1 MTKNM
6 KRKMRTLQMNE
17 FIKLFE
23 SETIATIE
31 GLTGQAPSLELK
43 EEETIS
49 IVSNIIPPTAV
60 VYADVTGDVEAK
72 AAIAIPPTLAT
83 ALGDLMLGGEGE
95 GKESM
100 DDEDLDATKEIV
112 SNILSA
118 LSTALTSQAELPTL
132 NFKVSNIEFIAEDG
146 EINLEDYSKMFVYNF
161 HLGDINSLLM
171 FVIDEPI
178 EKALSGGDESSVTAE
193 TPEAASTASSDAPA
207 ASSSADFA
215 ADAGNNI
222 NLIMDVKLP
231 LRVRIGEK
239 KMLLKDVLSMD
250 IGSVIE
256 LNQLA
261 NDPLDILV
269 DNHIIAQG
277 EVVIVDG
284 NFGVQITTIGSKKD
298 RLQQLK
304 G

>member
-1 MTKNM
+1 M
-6 KRKMRTLQMNE
+6 KMRTLQMNE

-49 IVSNIIPPTAV
+49 IVSNIIPPTAMV
-60 VYADVTGDVEAK
+60 SAEVGGDIEAK

-118 LSTALTSQAELPTL
+118 LSTALTSQTELPTL
-132 NFKVSNIEFIAEDG
+132 NFKVSDIEFIAEDG
-146 EINLEDYSKMFVYNF
+146 EINLEAYSKMFVYNF
-161 HLGDINSLLM
+161 TLGDINSLLM
-171 FVIDEPI
+171 FVIDEGI
-178 EKALSGGDESSVTAE
+178 EQSLSPEDVASSPEPSAAAE
-193 TPEAASTASSDAPA
+193 EAAPASTSTP
-207 ASSSADFA
+207 SSSAAFTGD
-215 ADAGNNI
+215 ADNNI

-239 KMLLKDVLSMD
+239 KMLLRDVLSMD

>member
-1 MTKNM
+1 
-6 KRKMRTLQMNE
+6 MNE
-17 FIKLFE
+17 FIKIFE
-23 SETIATIE
+23 QETIATIE
-31 GLTGQAPSLELK
+31 GLTGQTPVLTLK
-43 EEETIS
+43 EEESIS

-60 VYADVTGDVEAK
+60 IRADASGDFNAK
-72 AAIAIPPTLAT
+72 VAVAIPPTLAT

-100 DDEDLDATKEIV
+100 DADDLDATKEIV
-112 SNILSA
+112 SNIFSA
-118 LSTALTSQAELPTL
+118 FSTSLASQAHLPTL
-132 NFKVSNIEFIAEDG
+132 SLKVSGIEFVDEDS
-146 EINLEDYSKMFVYNF
+146 EINLESFSKMYVYNF
-161 HLGDINSLLM
+161 RLGDINSLLM
-171 FVIDEPI
+171 FVVDEKI
-178 EKALSGGDESSVTAE
+178 ENALNVKEEKASLEGPAVFEQVPPSAKGPSGSSAFEGDEH
-193 TPEAASTASSDAPA
+193 
-207 ASSSADFA
+207 
-215 ADAGNNI
+215 NNI

-231 LRVRIGEK
+231 VRVRIGQK
-239 KMLLKDVLSMD
+239 KMLLRDVLSMD

-269 DNHIIAQG
+269 DNHVIAQG

-284 NFGVQITTIGSKKD
+284 NFGVQITTIGTKKD

>member
-1 MTKNM
+1 
-6 KRKMRTLQMNE
+6 MNE

-23 SETIATIE
+23 LETIATIE
-31 GLTGQAPSLELK
+31 GLTGQAPSLTLK
-43 EEETIS
+43 EEETLS

-60 VYADVTGDVEAK
+60 ITVAVTGDIEAS
-72 AAIAIPPTLAT
+72 AVLTIPPTLAT

-95 GKESM
+95 GKEDM
-100 DDEDLDATKEIV
+100 DDEDLDATKEIA

-118 LSTALTSQAELPTL
+118 LSTALSSQANLPSL
-132 NFKVSNIEFIAEDG
+132 SFKVTNIEFVGEDG
-146 EINLEDYSKMFVYNF
+146 EVNLEAYSKMLVYNF
-161 HLGDINSLLM
+161 SLGDINSLMM
-171 FVIDEPI
+171 FVIDEKIEAALSSDTPVTEAAPSAPI
-178 EKALSGGDESSVTAE
+178 ESE
-193 TPEAASTASSDAPA
+193 PAASTASSTPSGSA
-207 ASSSADFA
+207 AFEGEDS
-215 ADAGNNI
+215 NI

-231 LRVRIGEK
+231 VRVRIGQK
-239 KMLLKDVLSMD
+239 KMLLRDVLSMD

-269 DNHIIAQG
+269 DDHVIAQG

-284 NFGVQITTIGSKKD
+284 NFGVQITTIGSKVD
-298 RLQQLK
+298 RLHQLK

>member
-1 MTKNM
+1 
-6 KRKMRTLQMNE
+6 MNE

-23 SETIATIE
+23 QETVATIE
-31 GLTGQAPSLELK
+31 GLTGQAPVLTLK
-43 EEETIS
+43 DEETLS
-49 IVSNIIPPTAV
+49 IVSNIIPPTALIIAEV
-60 VYADVTGDVEAK
+60 SGDIEAK
-72 AAIAIPPTLAT
+72 AAVSIPPALAT

-100 DDEDLDATKEIV
+100 DDDDLDATKEIV

-118 LSTALTSQAELPTL
+118 LTTALSSQASLPKL
-132 NFKVSNIEFIAEDG
+132 SFKVQSIEFIDESA
-146 EINLEDYSKMFVYNF
+146 EINLEAFSKMFIYNF
-161 HLGDINSLLM
+161 SLGNINSLMM
-171 FVIDEPI
+171 FVIDEKI
-178 EKALSGGDESSVTAE
+178 EAALSTEKPSPAK
-193 TPEAASTASSDAPA
+193 ASPSAVSASERN
-207 ASSSADFA
+207 SSAGSASAVFD
-215 ADAGNNI
+215 GEHTNI

-231 LRVRIGEK
+231 VRVRIGQK
-239 KMLLKDVLSMD
+239 KMLLRDVLSMD

-269 DNHIIAQG
+269 DNHVIAQG

-284 NFGVQITTIGSKKD
+284 NFGVQITSIGTKKD

-304 G
+304 S

>member
-1 MTKNM
+1 
-6 KRKMRTLQMNE
+6 MNE

-31 GLTGQAPSLELK
+31 GLTGQAPTLELK

-60 VYADVTGDVEAK
+60 VSAEISGDIEAK

-118 LSTALTSQAELPTL
+118 LSTALTSQAELPSL
-132 NFKVSNIEFIAEDG
+132 NFKVSNIEFVAEDG
-146 EINLEDYSKMFVYNF
+146 EINLEAYSKMFVYNF
-161 HLGDINSLLM
+161 SLGDINSLLM
-171 FVIDEPI
+171 FVIDEAT
-178 EKALSGGDESSVTAE
+178 EKALSAEEASSS
-193 TPEAASTASSDAPA
+193 PEAAAQKVDETPAA
-207 ASSSADFA
+207 ASSSAAFMGD
-215 ADAGNNI
+215 ADNNI

-231 LRVRIGEK
+231 LRVRIGGK
-239 KMLLKDVLSMD
+239 KMLLRDVLSMD

>member
-1 MTKNM
+1 MS
-6 KRKMRTLQMNE
+6 E

-43 EEETIS
+43 EEETLS

-60 VYADVTGDVEAK
+60 ITAEVSGDVEGK
-72 AAIAIPPTLAT
+72 AVMAIPPTLAT

-100 DDEDLDATKEIV
+100 DDEDLDATKEIA

-118 LSTALTSQAELPTL
+118 LSTALTSQADSPTL
-132 NFKVSNIEFIAEDG
+132 SFKVTGIEFINEDG
-146 EINLEDYSKMFVYNF
+146 EVNLEEYSKMFVYNF
-161 HLGDINSLLM
+161 SLGDINSLIM
-171 FVIDEPI
+171 FVIDDKI
-178 EKALSGGDESSVTAE
+178 EAAISVDTGGEETAEASPATAETSTSASSGASTGAAAFEGDES
-193 TPEAASTASSDAPA
+193 
-207 ASSSADFA
+207 
-215 ADAGNNI
+215 NNI

-231 LRVRIGEK
+231 VRVRIGQK
-239 KMLLKDVLSMD
+239 KMLLRDVLSMD

-269 DNHIIAQG
+269 DDHVIAQG

-284 NFGVQITTIGSKKD
+284 NFGVQITTIGSKID
-298 RLQQLK
+298 RLHQLK

>member
-1 MTKNM
+1 
-6 KRKMRTLQMNE
+6 MNE

-23 SETIATIE
+23 QETIATIE
-31 GLTGQAPSLELK
+31 GLTGQAPVLELK

-49 IVSNIIPPTAV
+49 IVSNIIPPTSMTTAAV
-60 VYADVTGDVEAK
+60 SGDIDASV
-72 AAIAIPPTLAT
+72 AIAIPPALAT

-95 GKESM
+95 GKETM

-112 SNILSA
+112 SNIFSA
-118 LSTALTSQAELPTL
+118 LSTASSSQGDTPSV
-132 NFKVSNIEFIAEDG
+132 NFAVNNIEFIDEDG
-146 EINLEDYSKMFVYNF
+146 EINLEAFSKMYVYNF
-161 HLGDINSLLM
+161 TLGEITSLLM
-171 FVIDEPI
+171 FVIDD
-178 EKALSGGDESSVTAE
+178 KV
-193 TPEAASTASSDAPA
+193 EAAISGEAAAPKASADTAAE
-207 ASSSADFA
+207 SSSASASSNSGGSSSGFKPDE
-215 ADAGNNI
+215 DSNI

-231 LRVRIGEK
+231 VRVRIGGK
-239 KMLLKDVLSMD
+239 KMLLRDVLSMD

-269 DNHIIAQG
+269 DNHVIAQG

-298 RLQQLK
+298 RLNQLK

>member
-1 MTKNM
+1 M
-6 KRKMRTLQMNE
+6 MNE

-23 SETIATIE
+23 QETIATIE
-31 GLTGQAPSLELK
+31 GLTGQAPILTLK
-43 EEETIS
+43 EEETLS
-49 IVSNIIPPTAV
+49 IVSNIIPPTALISV
-60 VYADVTGDVEAK
+60 EVSGDVEAK
-72 AAIAIPPTLAT
+72 GAVALPPALAT

-112 SNILSA
+112 SNIMAA
-118 LSTALTSQAELPTL
+118 LSTALTSQDTLPSLT
-132 NFKVSNIEFIAEDG
+132 FKVEKIEFVDESAE
-146 EINLEDYSKMFVYNF
+146 ISLEAYSKMFVYNF
-161 HLGDINSLLM
+161 SLGNINSLMM
-171 FVIDEPI
+171 FVVDDKI
-178 EKALSGGDESSVTAE
+178 ESALSGES
-193 TPEAASTASSDAPA
+193 ASAPA
-207 ASSSADFA
+207 ADAAAESSAASASGASA
-215 ADAGNNI
+215 APSSPSAAFDGEHTNI

-231 LRVRIGEK
+231 VRVRIGQK
-239 KMLLKDVLSMD
+239 KMLLRDVLSMD

-269 DNHIIAQG
+269 DNHVIAQG

-284 NFGVQITTIGSKKD
+284 NFGVQITSIGTKKD

>member
-1 MTKNM
+1 
-6 KRKMRTLQMNE
+6 MNE

-31 GLTGQAPSLELK
+31 GLTGQAPSLDLK
-43 EEETIS
+43 EEEALS
-49 IVSNIIPPTAV
+49 IVSNIIPPTAM
-60 VYADVTGDVEAK
+60 VTAEVSGDTDAQV
-72 AAIAIPPTLAT
+72 AISIPPTLAT

-100 DDEDLDATKEIV
+100 DDEDLDAAKEIV
-112 SNILSA
+112 SNIFSA
-118 LSTALTSQAELPTL
+118 LSTALTSQAELPNL
-132 NFKVSNIEFIAEDG
+132 NIKVTNVEFISEDG
-146 EINLEDYSKMFVYNF
+146 EINLEAYSKMYVYSF
-161 HLGDINSLLM
+161 SLGDINSLFM
-171 FVIDEPI
+171 FIVDEATESAFSEDSASVTESESESATPSS
-178 EKALSGGDESSVTAE
+178 ASAGSTTPSSSSAFGGDE
-193 TPEAASTASSDAPA
+193 D
-207 ASSSADFA
+207 
-215 ADAGNNI
+215 NNI

-231 LRVRIGEK
+231 VRVRIGGK
-239 KMLLKDVLSMD
+239 KMLLRDVLSMD

-269 DNHIIAQG
+269 DNHVIAQG

-284 NFGVQITTIGSKKD
+284 NFGVQITTIGTKKA

>member
-1 MTKNM
+1 M
-6 KRKMRTLQMNE
+6 MNE

-23 SETIATIE
+23 QETIATIE
-31 GLTGQAPSLELK
+31 GLTGQAPVLTLK
-43 EEETIS
+43 EEETLS
-49 IVSNIIPPTAV
+49 IVSNIIPPTALISV
-60 VYADVTGDVEAK
+60 EISGDIEAK
-72 AAIAIPPTLAT
+72 AAVAIPPALAT

-112 SNILSA
+112 SNIMAA
-118 LSTALTSQAELPTL
+118 LSTALTSQSTLPNLTL
-132 NFKVSNIEFIAEDG
+132 KVENIEFVDESA
-146 EINLEDYSKMFVYNF
+146 EINLEAYSKMYVYNF
-161 HLGDINSLLM
+161 SLGNINSLLM
-171 FVIDEPI
+171 FVIDDKTE
-178 EKALSGGDESSVTAE
+178 AVLSGKKDSAPAE
-193 TPEAASTASSDAPA
+193 APAAASTSAA
-207 ASSSADFA
+207 ASSSPSPSHSA
-215 ADAGNNI
+215 AFDGENTNI

-231 LRVRIGEK
+231 VRVRIGQK
-239 KMLLKDVLSMD
+239 KMLLRDVLSMD

-269 DNHIIAQG
+269 DNHVIAQG

-284 NFGVQITTIGSKKD
+284 NFGVQVTSIGTKKD

>member
-1 MTKNM
+1 
-6 KRKMRTLQMNE
+6 MNE

-31 GLTGQAPSLELK
+31 GLTGQAPTLELK
-43 EEETIS
+43 EEETLS

-60 VYADVTGDVEAK
+60 VKAEVTGDVEAK
-72 AAIAIPPTLAT
+72 IVMTIPPTLAT

-100 DDEDLDATKEIV
+100 DEEDLDATKEIV
-112 SNILSA
+112 SNIFSA
-118 LSTALTSQAELPTL
+118 FSTALTSQGNLPSLTI
-132 NFKVSNIEFIAEDG
+132 KVSSIEFINEDG
-146 EINLEDYSKMFVYNF
+146 EVNLEEYSKMFVYNF
-161 HLGDINSLLM
+161 SLGDINSLLM
-171 FVIDEPI
+171 FVIDDTI
-178 EKALSGGDESSVTAE
+178 ENAINAE
-193 TPEAASTASSDAPA
+193 AAPAAFPELNTEPEAASKS
-207 ASSSADFA
+207 ASSSGSAAFEADE
-215 ADAGNNI
+215 GSNI

-231 LRVRIGEK
+231 VRVRIGQK
-239 KMLLKDVLSMD
+239 KMLLRDVLSMD

-269 DNHIIAQG
+269 DNHVIAQG

-284 NFGVQITTIGSKKD
+284 NFGVQITTIGSKID
-298 RLQQLK
+298 RLHQLK

>member
-1 MTKNM
+1 MS
-6 KRKMRTLQMNE
+6 E

-23 SETIATIE
+23 QETKATIE
-31 GLTGQAPSLELK
+31 GLTGQTPVLELK

-49 IVSNIIPPTAV
+49 IVSNIIPPTSMTTITV
-60 VYADVTGDVEAK
+60 SGDIDASVSM
-72 AAIAIPPTLAT
+72 AIPPTLAT

-100 DDEDLDATKEIV
+100 DEEDLDATKEIV
-112 SNILSA
+112 SNIFSA
-118 LSTALTSQAELPTL
+118 FSTALTSQDDTPTL
-132 NFKVSNIEFIAEDG
+132 NFSVSNIEFIDEDG
-146 EINLEDYSKMFVYNF
+146 EINLESYSKMYVYNF
-161 HLGDINSLLM
+161 SLGEITSLLM
-171 FVIDEPI
+171 FVIDEKI
-178 EKALSGGDESSVTAE
+178 EAAINGDVFAPTASADASSESS
-193 TPEAASTASSDAPA
+193 SSPA
-207 ASSSADFA
+207 QSSSGSSSGFQADE
-215 ADAGNNI
+215 DSNI

-231 LRVRIGEK
+231 VRVRIGGK
-239 KMLLKDVLSMD
+239 KMLLRDVLSMD

-269 DNHIIAQG
+269 DNHVIAQG

-284 NFGVQITTIGSKKD
+284 NFGVQITTIGTKKD

>member
-1 MTKNM
+1 
-6 KRKMRTLQMNE
+6 MNE

-23 SETIATIE
+23 SETVATIE
-31 GLTGQAPSLELK
+31 GLTGQAPNLELK
-43 EEETIS
+43 EEEALS

-60 VYADVTGDVEAK
+60 ATAEVTGDVEGSAVV
-72 AAIAIPPTLAT
+72 AIPPALAT

-95 GKESM
+95 GKETM

-118 LSTALTSQAELPTL
+118 LSTALTSQADLPSM
-132 NFKVSNIEFIAEDG
+132 NFKVNNIEFIDEDG
-146 EINLEDYSKMFVYNF
+146 EVNLESFSKMFVYNF
-161 HLGDINSLLM
+161 SLGDINSLMM
-171 FVIDEPI
+171 FVIDDKI
-178 EKALSGGDESSVTAE
+178 EAALSSE
-193 TPEAASTASSDAPA
+193 EAAPASQDAGAASAEARPAPA
-207 ASSSADFA
+207 PSSSGSA
-215 ADAGNNI
+215 AFEGDDSNNI

-231 LRVRIGEK
+231 IRVRIGQK
-239 KMLLKDVLSMD
+239 KMLLRDVLSMD

-269 DNHIIAQG
+269 DDHVIAQG

-284 NFGVQITTIGSKKD
+284 NFGVQITTIGSKID
-298 RLQQLK
+298 RLHQLK

>member
-1 MTKNM
+1 MM
-6 KRKMRTLQMNE
+6 SE
-17 FIKLFE
+17 FMKLFE
-23 SETIATIE
+23 SEAIATIE
-31 GLTGQAPSLELK
+31 GLTGQAPLLELK
-43 EEETIS
+43 EEETLS

-60 VYADVTGDVEAK
+60 ITAEVTGDTEGK
-72 AAIAIPPTLAT
+72 AVLAVPPTLAT

-95 GKESM
+95 GKETM
-100 DDEDLDATKEIV
+100 DEEDLDAAKEIG

-132 NFKVSNIEFIAEDG
+132 NFKVTDIEFVDENG
-146 EINLEDYSKMFVYNF
+146 EVNLEAYSKMFVYNF
-161 HLGDINSLLM
+161 VLGDINSLLM
-171 FVIDEPI
+171 FVIDEAI
-178 EKALSGGDESSVTAE
+178 EGTLSPASADAGGA
-193 TPEAASTASSDAPA
+193 EAASEAAPTESAAAPA
-207 ASSSADFA
+207 AAAPTGSEAFA
-215 ADAGNNI
+215 ADQDNNI

-231 LRVRIGEK
+231 VRVRIGQK
-239 KMLLKDVLSMD
+239 KMLLRDVLSMD

-269 DNHIIAQG
+269 DNHVIAQG

>member
-1 MTKNM
+1 
-6 KRKMRTLQMNE
+6 MNE
-17 FIKLFE
+17 FKKLFE

-31 GLTGQAPSLELK
+31 GLTAQTPSLELK
-43 EEETIS
+43 NEETLS
-49 IVSNIIPPTAV
+49 IVSNIIPPTAFIT
-60 VYADVTGDVEAK
+60 AEVTGDLEAK
-72 AAIAIPPTLAT
+72 VAVVIPPTLAT

-95 GKESM
+95 GRESM
-100 DDEDLDATKEIV
+100 DDDDLDATKEIV

-118 LSTALTSQAELPTL
+118 FSTALTSQADLPSL
-132 NFKVSNIEFIAEDG
+132 NFKVSDIKFISEDE
-146 EINLEDYSKMFVYNF
+146 EINLEAFSKMFVYNF
-161 HLGDINSLLM
+161 ALGEIHSLLM
-171 FVIDEPI
+171 FIIDDKI
-178 EKALSGGDESSVTAE
+178 EKALNPQDSSLQEEEKGSSKDSKNQDSSG
-193 TPEAASTASSDAPA
+193 
-207 ASSSADFA
+207 SSSGFQAEERS
-215 ADAGNNI
+215 NI

-231 LRVRIGEK
+231 IRVRIGQK
-239 KMLLKDVLSMD
+239 KMLLRDVLSMD

-256 LNQLA
+256 LEQLA

-269 DNHIIAQG
+269 DNHVIAQG

>member
-1 MTKNM
+1 M
-6 KRKMRTLQMNE
+6 MNE

-23 SETIATIE
+23 QETIATIE
-31 GLTGQAPSLELK
+31 GLTGQAPVLTLK
-43 EEETIS
+43 EEETLS
-49 IVSNIIPPTAV
+49 IVSNIIPPTALISV
-60 VYADVTGDVEAK
+60 EISGDVEAK
-72 AAIAIPPTLAT
+72 AAVAIPPALAT

-112 SNILSA
+112 SNIMAA
-118 LSTALTSQAELPTL
+118 LSTALTSQDTLPSLTM
-132 NFKVSNIEFIAEDG
+132 KVEKIEFVDESA
-146 EINLEDYSKMFVYNF
+146 EINLESYSKMYVYNF
-161 HLGDINSLLM
+161 ALGNINSLMM
-171 FVIDEPI
+171 FVVDDKTEA
-178 EKALSGGDESSVTAE
+178 ALSGES
-193 TPEAASTASSDAPA
+193 ASAPA
-207 ASSSADFA
+207 EASAAPSSASA
-215 ADAGNNI
+215 AGASAAPSSPSAAFDGENTNI

-231 LRVRIGEK
+231 VRVRIGQK
-239 KMLLKDVLSMD
+239 KMLLRDVLSMD

-269 DNHIIAQG
+269 DNHVIAQG

-284 NFGVQITTIGSKKD
+284 NFGVQITSIGTKKD